1 MKFNAS
7 SNSPN
12 AAPTAP
18 TSNVAA
24 SVPIPVY
31 RELAA
36 ELQATRVMLE
46 ALNTQNQQLS
56 QQNQQLR
63 QEVGR
68 VVQLGSNLRH
78 WVESAPAPVAE
89 PIQPIRPTASPKS
102 TAEATAIAA
111 KLRDSALISDE
122 LFTEEGLLE
131 EGLPLSRSESKPTKD
146 FNGLWL
152 TLTILLIIVTA
163 FGAGFL
169 LMKPFLSN
177 R

>member
-1 MKFNAS
+1 MKFNVSANS
-7 SNSPN
+7 ASPN
-12 AAPTAP
+12 AAPAAP
-18 TSNVAA
+18 STVP

-46 ALNTQNQQLS
+46 AINTKNQQLS
-56 QQNQQLR
+56 HQNQQLR
-63 QEVGR
+63 QEVER
-68 VVQLGSNLRH
+68 VVQLGLNLRH
-78 WVESAPAPVAE
+78 WVEAAPIAE
-89 PIQPIRPTASPKS
+89 PVKLTEMKPARPSPSPES

-111 KLRDSALISDE
+111 KLRDSMLSNE
-122 LFTEEGLLE
+122 LFTEEGL
-131 EGLPLSRSESKPTKD
+131 PLSRPEAKPAKNL
-146 FNGLWL
+146 NGLWL
-152 TLTILLIIVTA
+152 TLTVLLIIVTA

>member
-1 MKFNAS
+1 MKFNA
-7 SNSPN
+7 NSDSAPPH
-12 AAPTAP
+12 AAPAVPSGNVTA
-18 TSNVAA
+18 S

-46 ALNTQNQQLS
+46 ALNTKNQQLS

-78 WVESAPAPVAE
+78 WVESAPAAE
-89 PIQPIRPTASPKS
+89 SAKPSRPAPSPES
-102 TAEATAIAA
+102 TAESTAIAA
-111 KLRDSALISDE
+111 KLRDTVLISDE
-122 LFTEEGLLE
+122 LFTEEGLA
-131 EGLPLSRSESKPTKD
+131 PHQPDSPESKSAKNL
-146 FNGLWL
+146 NGLWL
-152 TLTILLIIVTA
+152 TFTVLLVIVTA

>member
-1 MKFNAS
+1 MKFNDR
-7 SNSPN
+7 SNSASPN
-12 AAPTAP
+12 SASAAP
-18 TSNVAA
+18 TSNVAVS

-78 WVESAPAPVAE
+78 WVESAPVAE
-89 PIQPIRPTASPKS
+89 PVQPSRPTASPES

-111 KLRDSALISDE
+111 KLRDALISDE
-122 LFTEEGLLE
+122 LFTEEGL
-131 EGLPLSRSESKPTKD
+131 PLSRPESKPAKD

-169 LMKPFLSN
+169 VMKPFLSN